1 MRINSSPGAA
11 KNVIPK
17 FVLPVGEPISS
28 FNQFFGPVMIM
39 ASAFMKRRILL
50 LFSTFAIA
58 ASLLFLPACRKQ
70 QRVAKTAPPPL
81 PSRAAPS
88 LPTSRETSQASRT
101 PSEPGRKVRA
111 VVVGYTEQGI
121 ASWYGIPYHGRRAA
135 DGEIYDMETL
145 VAAHRLLPFNTCLK
159 VTNLA
164 NEKSVN
170 VRIIDRGPIVEGRIL
185 DLSKAAARQIDL
197 LGPGIGQVRLEVI
210 GAPID
215 NPSNDFYAVQV
226 GAFSVAANAERVR
239 SQYAQRFG
247 TAQLAVKQGAAPLWR
262 VLIGK
267 EPSISAA
274 QELANVLSAE
284 NRNVFV
290 VRLDETVIKPG
301 TSIVPGFVPER

>member
-1 MRINSSPGAA
+1 
-11 KNVIPK
+11 
-17 FVLPVGEPISS
+17 
-28 FNQFFGPVMIM
+28 MIM
-39 ASAFMKRRILL
+39 ASASMKQRILSSIATL
-50 LFSTFAIA
+50 AIA
-58 ASLLFLPACRKQ
+58 TSLLLLPACRKHH
-70 QRVAKTAPPPL
+70 RVAKTAPPPQ
-81 PSRAAPS
+81 PSRAAVPPAASGETPQPS
-88 LPTSRETSQASRT
+88 RA
-101 PSEPGRKVRA
+101 PSEPTRTPPA
-111 VVVGYTEQGI
+111 VPVGYTEQGI

-145 VAAHRLLPFNTCLK
+145 VAAHRLLPFNTWLK

-164 NEKSVN
+164 NNKNVN
-170 VRIIDRGPIVEGRIL
+170 VRIIDRGPFVEGRIL

-197 LGPGIGQVRLEVI
+197 LGPGIGRVRLEVI
-210 GAPID
+210 GAPLDI
-215 NPSNDFYAVQV
+215 PLNDFYAVQV

-247 TAQLAVKQGAAPLWR
+247 SAQLAVKQGAVPLWR

-284 NRNVFV
+284 NKNVFV

-301 TSIVPGFVPER
+301 ASIVPGLLQQTVR